1 MTTSQ
6 QKRAIVTGA
15 SSGIGQ
21 ATALAFAR
29 SGIHVALVAR
39 SQERLEAVARE
50 SAEKGVEA
58 KAYCLDL
65 ARVEAVK
72 EGMEAIAA
80 DFGPIDILVNNAGM
94 GYTGALLETPLADW
108 QRTLDLN
115 LTSVFE
121 CIRAIVPGM
130 RDRKR
135 GLIINVASIAAKNSF
150 PQWGAYCTSKAAVVA
165 LSNVLALEERGNGIR
180 TVVICPG
187 TVNTPIWDTDTV
199 NADFDRAAMLTPET
213 VAESILYTALLPDS
227 AVIEELTLMPSAG
240 FQ

>member
-1 MTTSQ
+1 MTSSQ

-29 SGIHVALVAR
+29 SGIHVALVGR
-39 SQERLEAVARE
+39 SRERLEAVARE
-50 SAEKGVEA
+50 AAAKGVEA

-72 EGMEAIAA
+72 EGIEAIAA
-80 DFGPIDILVNNAGM
+80 DFGEIDILVNNAGM
-94 GYTGALLETPLADW
+94 GYTGSLLETPLADW
-108 QRTLDLN
+108 QRTIDLN

-130 RDRKR
+130 RDRQS

-150 PQWGAYCTSKAAVVA
+150 PDWGVYCTSKAAVVA
-165 LSNVLALEERGNGIR
+165 LSKVLALEERANGIR
-180 TVVICPG
+180 TVVIYPG
-187 TVNTPIWDTDTV
+187 AVNTPIWDTNTV

-213 VAESILYTALLPDS
+213 VAESILYAALLPDNT
-227 AVIEELTLMPSAG
+227 VIEELTLMPSAG
-240 FQ
+240 SQ